1 MSTSS
6 PRDTAGTELTLDLE
20 SGALEE
26 GLDLGPGA
34 SPWRLAWRRLR
45 RNRTALFFGV
55 VFLLVVIVCLLAPVY
70 SQDIAHRSPDVG
82 NITGTVKVGGKA
94 KDIVSATGIPIGP
107 TWDFSKFFLG
117 ADSNGR
123 DTAVRLLYGGRNS
136 LLIGAE
142 ATVLTMVIAVVLG
155 LIAGYFRGMIDGVI
169 SRCMDILWAIPALL
183 LGITLGT
190 MIAVGGIGP
199 IKGNHLWIPA
209 MVIGVVYIPY
219 VAKPIRGQVLQ
230 LRERDFIDAARQQG
244 LSHTRIMFGE
254 ILPNLSS
261 TIVVFIPLILANA
274 ILLEAGLSYLG
285 VGVQAPA
292 PSWGNMISQGLTFIP
307 AAFSD
312 VLSPGIM
319 LVIAV
324 LSMNLF
330 GDGVRDA
337 LDPRSKIRID
347 H

>member
-26 GLDLGPGA
+26 GFDLGPGA

-45 RNRTALFFGV
+45 RNHTALFFGV
-55 VFLLVVIVCLLAPVY
+55 VFLLIVIVCLLAPVY

-82 NITGTVKVGGKA
+82 NITGTIKVGGKA
-94 KDIVSATGIPIGP
+94 RDIVSPTGIPLGP

-142 ATVLTMVIAVVLG
+142 ATVLTMVVAVVLG

-183 LGITLGT
+183 LGITLG
-190 MIAVGGIGP
+190 
-199 IKGNHLWIPA
+199 
-209 MVIGVVYIPY
+209 VVYIPY

-244 LSHTRIMFGE
+244 LSHWRIMFGE

-261 TIVVFIPLILANA
+261 TIVVFIPLVLANA

-285 VGVQAPA
+285 VGVQPPA
-292 PSWGNMISQGLTFIP
+292 PSWGNMISSGLQFIP

-312 VLSPGIM
+312 VLAPGIM
-319 LVIAV
+319 LVLAV

>member
-20 SGALEE
+20 SGALGE
-26 GLDLGPGA
+26 GSDLGPGA

-45 RNRTALFFGV
+45 RNRTSLFFGGLFILIV
-55 VFLLVVIVCLLAPVY
+55 VLCLLAPVY
-70 SQDIAHRSPDVG
+70 SHDIAHRSPYVG
-82 NITGTVKVGGKA
+82 NVTGTVKVGGKT
-94 KDIVSATGIPIGP
+94 KDIVGTTGIPLGP
-107 TWDFSKFFLG
+107 TWHLSEFFLG
-117 ADSNGR
+117 ADANGR

-142 ATVLTMVIAVVLG
+142 ATIITMVVAVVLG
-155 LIAGYFRGMIDGVI
+155 LIAGYFRGFVDGVI

-199 IKGNHLWIPA
+199 IKGNHLWIPSL
-209 MVIGVVYIPY
+209 VIGIVYIPY

-230 LRERDFIDAARQQG
+230 LRERDFVDAARQQG
-244 LSHTRIMFGE
+244 LSHARIMFGE

-261 TIVVFIPLILANA
+261 TIVVFIPLIVANA

-285 VGVQAPA
+285 VGVQPPA
-292 PSWGNMISQGLTFIP
+292 PSWGNMISGGLNFFP

-319 LVIAV
+319 LVLAV
-324 LSMNLF
+324 LSMNIF

>member
-6 PRDTAGTELTLDLE
+6 PRDTAGTELTLDLQ

-26 GLDLGPGA
+26 GIDLGPGA

-82 NITGTVKVGGKA
+82 NITGTVKVGGKT
-94 KDIVSATGIPIGP
+94 KDIVSATGIPLGP
-107 TWDFSKFFLG
+107 TWNFSKYFLG

-123 DTAVRLLYGGRNS
+123 DTMVRLLYGGRNS

-142 ATVLTMVIAVVLG
+142 ATILTMVIAVVLG

-209 MVIGVVYIPY
+209 IVIGVVYIPY

-292 PSWGNMISQGLTFIP
+292 PSWGNMISQGLQFIP

-319 LVIAV
+319 LVVAV

>member
-6 PRDTAGTELTLDLE
+6 PRETAGTELTLDLE
-20 SGALEE
+20 SGALEK
-26 GLDLGPGA
+26 GVDLGPGA

-45 RNRTALFFGV
+45 RNRTALFFGF
-55 VFLLVVIVCLLAPVY
+55 VFLLVVIACLLAPVY
-70 SQDIAHRSPDVG
+70 AQDIAHRGPDVQ
-82 NITGTVKVGGKA
+82 NITGTIKVGGKS
-94 KDIVSATGIPIGP
+94 KDIVSPTGIPLGP
-107 TWDFSKFFLG
+107 TWDLSKFFLG

-123 DTAVRLLYGGRNS
+123 DTMVRLLYGGRNS

-142 ATVLTMVIAVVLG
+142 ATILTMVIAVVLG
-155 LIAGYFRGMIDGVI
+155 LISGYFRGMIDGVI

-209 MVIGVVYIPY
+209 IVIGIVYIPY

-292 PSWGNMISQGLTFIP
+292 PSWGNMISQGLQFIP

-319 LVIAV
+319 LVVAV

>member
-55 VFLLVVIVCLLAPVY
+55 IFLLVVIACLLAPVY
-70 SQDIAHRSPDVG
+70 SQDIAHRGPDVQ
-82 NITGTVKVGGKA
+82 NITGTIKVGGKA
-94 KDIVSATGIPIGP
+94 KDIVSPTGIPLGP
-107 TWDFSKFFLG
+107 TWNFSTFFLG

-123 DTAVRLLYGGRNS
+123 DTMVRLLYGGRNS

-142 ATVLTMVIAVVLG
+142 ATILTMVIAVVLG

-209 MVIGVVYIPY
+209 IVIGIVYIPY
-219 VAKPIRGQVLQ
+219 VAKPVRGQVLQ

-261 TIVVFIPLILANA
+261 TIVVFVPLILANA

-285 VGVQAPA
+285 VGVQPPA
-292 PSWGNMISQGLTFIP
+292 PSWGNMISSGLQFIP

-312 VLSPGIM
+312 VLAPGIM